1 MESFPRDVQGLLT
14 HQDGMVGTLS
24 GKDIPT
30 KVPGQLASD
39 SECQVNPFFL
49 HGTHVELSL

>member
-1 MESFPRDVQGLLT
+1 M
-14 HQDGMVGTLS
+14 LS

-39 SECQVNPFFL
+39 SECQANPFFL